1 MREVAHAFGIG
12 CDADKAAIGVVAVPC
27 ADTLADDGRAA
38 ALAIVDH
45 LGAGVGLLIIV
56 GDGNRVKLS
65 NAVFAVED
73 AARIFPRH
81 CAARFDLR
89 PAHLAVPALTQSALG
104 HEVIYATFA
113 FGVARVPV
121 LHGRIFDF
129 GIVQRNEFDNSGVQ
143 LVFVAHWRGAAFEI
157 GHITALV
164 GDNQRTFK
172 LAGILGIDAE
182 IGGELHRASHAF
194 RDINKCPVGE
204 DRAVQ
209 RCKIIVMHR
218 HNLAE
223 PFLHQL
229 RIFLNRL
236 RYAAEN
242 HASTFK
248 FCAKGGG
255 DRNTVEHGVH
265 SHAARALDA
274 SQHFLLCNRD
284 AQLLINTQNFGVY
297 LVQRAKL
304 WLGLRLGVIISVL
317 IIDWRHVELC
327 PIRRRHRFPR
337 CKRLQPPFEHPFRL
351 IFLGGNE
358 ANGIFGQ
365 PLGREVGFNVR

>member
-1 MREVAHAFGIG
+1 M
-12 CDADKAAIGVVAVPC
+12 
-27 ADTLADDGRAA
+27 
-38 ALAIVDH
+38 DH

-73 AARIFPRH
+73 AARIFPCHRASGFH
-81 CAARFDLR
+81 LS
-89 PAHLAVPALTQSALG
+89 PAHLAVAALAQRPLRDEIVDAALALG
-104 HEVIYATFA
+104 
-113 FGVARVPV
+113 VAGVPV
-121 LHGRIFDF
+121 LHRRIFDLR
-129 GIVQRNEFDNSGVQ
+129 IVQRDEFDNSGVQ

-157 GHITALV
+157 GHIAALV
-164 GDNQRTFK
+164 GDNQRAFK
-172 LAGILGIDAE
+172 LAGVFGVNPE
-182 IGGELHRASHAF
+182 ISAELHRATHAF
-194 RDINKCPVGE
+194 GDVDECPVGE

-209 RCKIIVMHR
+209 GREIIVVHR

-297 LVQRAKL
+297 LVQRTKL
-304 WLGLRLGVIISVL
+304 WLGLWFGVIICILV
-317 IIDWRHVELC
+317 IDGGHVELC